1 MAESDTKTNIVDVLT
16 DLDGM
21 DEDDEDD
28 TSKQYFSE
36 EDPHNRD
43 MPNPAAHN
51 LLGSE
56 SGDLLKKLISNI
68 QNNHSLRNADIRATF
83 KLENIKC
90 EKDLQPVKN
99 LQNALAALF
108 YTNYRM
114 KDVTNYFGLWRE
126 LALQRQ

>member
-1 MAESDTKTNIVDVLT
+1 VDVLT

-21 DEDDEDD
+21 DEDDEED

-36 EDPHNRD
+36 EDPQHREV
-43 MPNPAAHN
+43 PHPAAA
-51 LLGSE
+51 LIGSE
-56 SGDLLKKLISNI
+56 NGDLLKKLISNI

-126 LALQRQ
+126 LALER